1 MGGSAEMGPRY
12 WGEAFMYAVHI
23 RSLSPTSALNNIVPF
38 HAWYGRKP
46 DMSHLHIFGSVG
58 YVNIPKKTR
67 KGKLA
72 VTSFKCRI
80 IGWWADETKGYGL
93 EDVVTGKLIT
103 ARDVKFIEDDSPG
116 DLAIIETRGKAPTK
130 EELNALV
137 PTDLRSQVNPPL
149 EPATSTPV
157 PEPQQPVEAVDDNP
171 LPPTHDSTPVP
182 TTNFEPQAPKPSKWA
197 NFHLETT

>member
-1 MGGSAEMGPRY
+1 MKLKRIRSDNGMEFIKDILDNFCKRNGILHETTVPYWPEQNGIAERAIAVFFEMVRCMLHSTEMDLCY

-23 RSLSPTSALNNIVPF
+23 RSLSPTSALNDIVPF

-46 DMSHLHIFGSVG
+46 NVSHLCIFGSVG

-80 IGWWADETKGYGL
+80 IGWWADETRGYRL
-93 EDVVTGKLIT
+93 EDVETGKLIT

-116 DLAIIETRGKAPTK
+116 DLAIIET
-130 EELNALV
+130 
-137 PTDLRSQVNPPL
+137 
-149 EPATSTPV
+149 
-157 PEPQQPVEAVDDNP
+157 
-171 LPPTHDSTPVP
+171 
-182 TTNFEPQAPKPSKWA
+182 
-197 NFHLETT
+197 